1 MEGTVRARAED
12 LCRLCAKR
20 GFAAG
25 DFLTPAEKKQ
35 WHNALNALKKNDSFT
50 FSFEGGVKGAER
62 TLPVLLSRDY
72 EGFDPADFAE
82 ITPLLLFCTNG
93 SIPDHRAVLGSLLAL
108 GVKRSFIGEIFP
120 YQKGVAV
127 TVKDSLAP
135 YLREELKRVG
145 RSTVLFEED
154 FLPGEDF
161 VLRYEKEEL
170 QISVSSLR
178 LDGVISALCRLSRED
193 GGEYVKKGLASVNF
207 EEALRPDKRL
217 LPGDTLS
224 LRGYGR
230 YILSDEEP
238 KETRSGRLRVTVY
251 KYK

>member
-1 MEGTVRARAED
+1 MDHPVRARAED

-35 WHNALNALKKNDSFT
+35 WQNALNALKKEHSFS

-82 ITPLLLFCTNG
+82 ITLLQFTLTDG

-108 GVKRSFIGEIFP
+108 GVKRSSIGEIFARGD
-120 YQKGVAV
+120 GVVAA
-127 TVKDSLAP
+127 VKDKLTP
-135 YLREELKRVG
+135 YLKDELKRVG
-145 RSTVLFEED
+145 RGTVVFKED
-154 FLPGEDF
+154 FLPKEDF
-161 VLRYEKEEL
+161 LLRYEKEEL

-193 GGEYVKKGLASVNF
+193 GVDYVKKGLASVNF
-207 EEALRPDKRL
+207 EEVLRPDKRL

-230 YILSDEEP
+230 YILSEEEP
-238 KETRSGRLRVTVY
+238 GETRSGRLRVTVY